1 MDDELPRHFK
11 RRMTHR
17 QRKER
22 VWAGVAKRRMREHML
37 RDHDG
42 GRGMIRHLIY
52 GSALYKV
59 ECGYCGH
66 EIACPVSSIWA
77 EYALLKGMELP
88 DVCLS
93 DLMERD
99 EWHYYREA
107 YQTRRAEI
115 VHYRDMEEMLHDRQ
129 PVYLNT

>member
-1 MDDELPRHFK
+1 MDDELPRHLK

-37 RDHDG
+37 RDHDSD
-42 GRGMIRHLIY
+42 RGMIRHLIY

-66 EIACPVSSIWA
+66 EIACPVAAVWA
-77 EYALLKGMELP
+77 EYAQLHGMQLP
-88 DVCLS
+88 DVCLT
-93 DLMERD
+93 DLRES
-99 EWHYYREA
+99 EKWQYYRNA
-107 YQTRRAEI
+107 YESQMIEI
-115 VHYRDMEEMLHDRQ
+115 VRYRYMEEMLHNRQ
-129 PVYLNT
+129 PVYF

>member
-1 MDDELPRHFK
+1 MEEELLPRRYK

-37 RDHDG
+37 RDHDTD
-42 GRGMIRHLIY
+42 RGMIRHLIY
-52 GSALYKV
+52 GLALYKT

-66 EIACPVSSIWA
+66 EIACPVPAIWA
-77 EYALLKGMELP
+77 EFALLKGMELP

-93 DLMERD
+93 DLRERD
-99 EWHYYREA
+99 DWQYYRDA
-107 YQTRRAEI
+107 YESRRAEI
-115 VHYRDMEEMLHDRQ
+115 ARCRDMEERLHNHDR
-129 PVYLNT
+129 VTV